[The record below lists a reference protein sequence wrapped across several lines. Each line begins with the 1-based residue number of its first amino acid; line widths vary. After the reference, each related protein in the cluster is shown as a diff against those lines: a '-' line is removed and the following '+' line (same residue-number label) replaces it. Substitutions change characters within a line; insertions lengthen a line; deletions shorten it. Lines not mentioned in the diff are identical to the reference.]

1 MTTAGLVLAAGEG
14 RRFGSPKAAYVLDG
28 ERLVD
33 RAVRILSEAGCAP
46 VFVVLGAWIGEVP
59 TAEVITNREWSKGMG
74 SSLQEGLARLQ
85 RETDI
90 DRVLISL
97 VDLPGLTVAA
107 VQRVM
112 NSPSQISV
120 AGYGG
125 QRGHPVLLH
134 RDHWAG
140 VRQSAQGD
148 KGARDYLAAHA
159 DAITVVD
166 VSDVATGEDLDTLPE

>member
-1 MTTAGLVLAAGEG
+1 
-14 RRFGSPKAAYVLDG
+14 
-28 ERLVD
+28 
-33 RAVRILSEAGCAP
+33 
-46 VFVVLGAWIGEVP
+46 
-59 TAEVITNREWSKGMG
+59 MG